1 MKRFQE
7 ELTEAYE
14 KCKNDLVQAQ
24 QKVEYLQN
32 VEFREYTEQIA
43 DLRHMLLTKNSQ
55 ESRRESLRKEERPAF
70 ASLTHRNHKKER
82 RLPSKSSD
90 RRDSKIA
97 SNAATLRDRS
107 ADGRD
112 E

>member
-7 ELTEAYE
+7 ELTDAYE

-24 QKVEYLQN
+24 QRLEYLQN

-70 ASLTHRNHKKER
+70 ASLTHRNGKNKPDK
-82 RLPSKSSD
+82 RLPSKSSE
-90 RRDSKIA
+90 RRESKTPPGG
-97 SNAATLRDRS
+97 TLR
-107 ADGRD
+107 
-112 E
+112 